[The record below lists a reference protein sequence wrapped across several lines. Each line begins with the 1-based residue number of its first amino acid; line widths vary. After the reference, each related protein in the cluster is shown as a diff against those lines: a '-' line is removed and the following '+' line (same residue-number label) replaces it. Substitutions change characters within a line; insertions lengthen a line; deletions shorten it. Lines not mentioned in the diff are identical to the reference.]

1 MTSHVEKKR
10 DTLQDKLDEIVKQ
23 QEIERN
29 LLLLEDP
36 SRGPAF
42 QRQNNM
48 HDWQINEMMEMNSLD
63 SESEVIESTTNVE
76 FTTESFK
83 PVDVRVQQD
92 GSVSLITGIKRSKL
106 TKIEDDDEEED
117 DIVSEDLL
125 T

>member
-1 MTSHVEKKR
+1 
-10 DTLQDKLDEIVKQ
+10 
-23 QEIERN
+23 

-125 T
+125 TSKTNE